1 MNQKQSLFKKPKE
14 TGLKTNR
21 KIFAHSYIYISGLY
35 PIFIQ
40 HQHHLSPI
48 QKVIE
53 CLKMLLADWHRRMF
67 LKFGRKSNL
76 NVDKKSWFVF
86 KRLLSWRS
94 IRELLPTLR
103 IFEKNALVWSC
114 PCSISPNCQLAT
126 HHFFLRNFFFG
137 IELVVVFR
145 IYSIKKQ
152 NRSTKQKSN
161 H

>member
-21 KIFAHSYIYISGLY
+21 KNICSLIYIYISGLS

-48 QKVIE
+48 QKVIG
-53 CLKMLLADWHRRMF
+53 CLKMLLANWQRGIF
-67 LKFGRKSNL
+67 LEFRRKSNEM
-76 NVDKKSWFVF
+76 SI
-86 KRLLSWRS
+86 KRLICFSNNFFLDAS

-126 HHFFLRNFFFG
+126 HHFFLRNFFWYWIG
-137 IELVVVFR
+137 GGVSNLL
-145 IYSIKKQ
+145 YKKQ
-152 NRSTKQKSN
+152 NRSTKQKI
-161 H
+161 